1 MFGLI
6 HVLNTVV
13 YICTVQYVQ
22 YAVKWTDE
30 NEDILSSYFLHVVTK
45 WNSFECNCN
54 IDTL

>member
-45 WNSFECNCN
+45 
-54 IDTL
+54 